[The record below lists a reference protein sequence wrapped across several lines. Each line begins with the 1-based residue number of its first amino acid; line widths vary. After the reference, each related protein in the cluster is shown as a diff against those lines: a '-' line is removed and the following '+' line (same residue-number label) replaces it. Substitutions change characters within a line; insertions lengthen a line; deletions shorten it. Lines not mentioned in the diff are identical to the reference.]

1 MKRVI
6 FVAAALFLFV
16 SLPVCAEW
24 SKPFEVEYVMGD
36 GDNRSSAR
44 QAALEQIKLKASN
57 EAGTYVQSTTTMHE
71 NGELTENIQMLSA
84 SLVKVL
90 AADEKLT
97 VNKAGQAVLRVKAVA
112 SLDESEL
119 VRRVAM
125 VQQDKAKERQVK
137 QLQSENEALRKDFEK
152 IRNALATRSDQ
163 ARTAELLAKQDATL
177 KRMAENGKTMTL
189 VFERGTL
196 LQLASHNSDSFEK
209 AKRDLDENFFA
220 PLMQTPV
227 TTSIESVEADGKN
240 YVALV
245 RVGWRIDTK
254 PLHQVLARY
263 LNADVSEG
271 YIRILTYKNL
281 GNRGPNVL
289 SDRLYHYLSSKRIE
303 LQLQLAGGKVQIPVF
318 YMDGS
323 FFSDCSMTTDGQDN
337 HLCLIS
343 HLASAPELIRTGNPV
358 RIRLSREAAERATRV
373 ETSWIV
379 NNLTLDNGKMSRQS
393 ENAK

>member
-1 MKRVI
+1 MKRI
-6 FVAAALFLFV
+6 VAVVTALFWFV
-16 SLPVCAEW
+16 SLPAHAEW
-24 SKPFEVEYVMGD
+24 SKPFEVDYIMGD

-90 AADEKLT
+90 TSDEKLT

-119 VRRVAM
+119 VRRVEM
-125 VQQDKAKERQVK
+125 VQKDKAKERQVK
-137 QLQSENEALRKDFEK
+137 QLQAENESLRKDFEQ
-152 IRNALATRSDQ
+152 IRTALATRSDQ
-163 ARTAELLAKQDATL
+163 AKTAELLAKQDATL
-177 KRMAENGKTMTL
+177 KRMVDNGNTMTL

-209 AKRDLDENFFA
+209 AKKDLDENFYA

-227 TTSIESVEADGKN
+227 TTSIESVEADGKD

-245 RVGWRIDTK
+245 RVGWRIDAK
-254 PLHQVLARY
+254 QARQALARY
-263 LNADVSEG
+263 LNVDASDNEG
-271 YIRILTYKNL
+271 NLNLRTYKNL
-281 GNRGPNVL
+281 ENRGPNVL
-289 SDRLYHYLSSKRIE
+289 SDRLYHYLSGKRIE
-303 LQLQLAGGKVQIPVF
+303 LQLQLAGEKVKIPAF

-323 FFSDCSMTTDGQDN
+323 FFRDCSSTTTSVREDKN
-337 HLCLIS
+337 ICLIS
-343 HLASAPELIRTGNPV
+343 HNKNDPVLLDAGNPV
-358 RIRLSREAAERATRV
+358 RIHLSREAAERATRV
-373 ETSWIV
+373 ETSWVV
-379 NNLTLDNGKMSRQS
+379 NNLTSDR
-393 ENAK
+393 